1 MKKVILSLLLLTGL
15 VFASCYDFVN
25 LAEDRL
31 APPYPSYFGAAGE
44 YVHAA
49 DCFVKQKDATQANF
63 YYEKAGDYY
72 VTAAKSLIE
81 GGDNFLKA
89 ESYRKAADAY
99 AKAGFK
105 TKALN
110 NYEKAR
116 QVFNRFGYNKE
127 GARITGLIVALNS
140 NTSSINF
147 TNIIGIISLISLILS
162 LIILAYLFIQNEEL
176 KNLMSNLK
184 PKKREKP
191 IQQRIVK
198 RSSTQFM
205 SNFAP
210 EKPKQKFKEVN
221 INIKEK
227 YAKKLREKYLPKK

>member
-1 MKKVILSLLLLTGL
+1 MKKIIFSLLILTGL

-49 DCFVKQKDATQANF
+49 DCFVKENNAKQANF

-72 VTAAKSLIE
+72 ITASESLIK

-89 ESYRKAADAY
+89 KSYEKAADAY

-105 TKALN
+105 AKAIE
-110 NYEKAR
+110 NYEKSR
-116 QVFNRFGYNKE
+116 QVFNKYGYNKE
-127 GARITGLIVALNS
+127 GARITGLIIALNTS
-140 NTSSINF
+140 NSNVDF
-147 TNIIGIISLISLILS
+147 VNIIGIISLFSLILS
-162 LIILAYLFIQNEEL
+162 LTLLGYFFIQNEEL
-176 KNLMSNLK
+176 KSLVNNLK
-184 PKKREKP
+184 PKKRTRQIKQE
-191 IQQRIVK
+191 IVK
-198 RSSTQFM
+198 RKASQFA

-210 EKPKQKFKEVN
+210 EKPKQKFKE
-221 INIKEK
+221 IKIDIKEK
-227 YAKKLREKYLPKK
+227 YAKKLREKYLPKH